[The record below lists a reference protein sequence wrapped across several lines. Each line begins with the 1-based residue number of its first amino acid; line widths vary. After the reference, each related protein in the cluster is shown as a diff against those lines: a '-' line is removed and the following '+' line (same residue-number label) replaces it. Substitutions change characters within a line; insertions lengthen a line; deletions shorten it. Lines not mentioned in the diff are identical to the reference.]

1 MSNLTIFGR
10 NPLAEALAAQIPVRK
25 IAVAQGTAGAE
36 IEALLQQARGRK
48 IPVQFLPRLELD
60 RLTKTNKHQGVV
72 GWLPAVEYV
81 SCETMLA
88 KVERRTPRE
97 KPALMLLDGVE
108 DPRNLGAI
116 IRVAEAAGMH
126 GLVIT
131 KNRCADVTAVT
142 IKTSAGAAFHLP
154 LAQVANLAGQIE
166 ALKKRGLWIVG
177 LDERGKQAVFE
188 MDANMPLAV
197 VLGGEGKGLHRLV
210 REKCDFVYSIPMRGQ
225 VASLNVATAAAVA
238 CYEIVRQRRAL
249 NHSANRPPDSPAGS

>member
-1 MSNLTIFGR
+1 
-10 NPLAEALAAQIPVRK
+10 
-25 IAVAQGTAGAE
+25 
-36 IEALLQQARGRK
+36 
-48 IPVQFLPRLELD
+48 
-60 RLTKTNKHQGVV
+60 
-72 GWLPAVEYV
+72 
-81 SCETMLA
+81 
-88 KVERRTPRE
+88 
-97 KPALMLLDGVE
+97 
-108 DPRNLGAI
+108 
-116 IRVAEAAGMH
+116 MH

-188 MDANMPLAV
+188 MDANMPLAI

-210 REKCDFVYSIPMRGQ
+210 REKCDFVFSIPMCGH

>member
-1 MSNLTIFGR
+1 MIFGR

-25 IAVAQGTAGAE
+25 IVLAQGIGSAE
-36 IEALLQQARGRK
+36 IEALLQQARARK
-48 IPVQFLPRLELD
+48 IPVQLLPRPELD
-60 RLTKTNKHQGVV
+60 RLAKTNKHQGVV
-72 GWLPAVEYV
+72 GWLAAVEYT

-88 KVERRTPRE
+88 NVERRTPRE
-97 KPALMLLDGVE
+97 KPALLLLDGVE

-131 KNRCADVTAVT
+131 KKRCADVTAVT

-154 LAQVANLAGQIE
+154 IAQVANLASQIE

-177 LDERGKQAVFE
+177 LDERGEQTVFE
-188 MDANMPLAV
+188 MDANLPLAIV
-197 VLGGEGKGLHRLV
+197 VGGEGRGLHRLV
-210 REKCDFVYSIPMRGQ
+210 REKCDFVYCIPMRGR

-238 CYEIVRQRRAL
+238 CYEIVRQRRSL
-249 NHSANRPPDSPAGS
+249 NHSVNPPPNAPAGS